1 MQAEKLNRRRGELQ
15 WVATQKWSRFIYNAN
30 IR

>member
-1 MQAEKLNRRRGELQ
+1 MGSEKLTRRRGELQ
-15 WVATQKWSRFIYNAN
+15 WVATQKRSRFIYNAN